1 MANKNIDGTNL
12 VIGPNTQVVKGEIK
26 KLEINGKNI
35 ELANSV
41 EIVDEYI
48 DNLSLA
54 SLNVGDVVT
63 IPVEGYDGAK
73 AIVLNITE

>member
-35 ELANSV
+35 ELANSI

-54 SLNVGDVVT
+54 SLNVGDVVI

>member
-1 MANKNIDGTNL
+1 MNKNINNTNL

-26 KLEINGKNI
+26 KLEINGQNI

-41 EIVDEYI
+41 DITDEYAE
-48 DNLSLA
+48 NLSLG

-63 IPVEGYDGAK
+63 IPIEGYDGAK
-73 AIVLNITE
+73 SVVLNITD